1 MSIAHELKLTPQAKT
16 VLKHLEG
23 RLGAITPME
32 ALVSYGIS
40 RLAATIY
47 EIRRA
52 GHEVNAKIKMDEAGH
67 RYTKYSLAK
76 KNT

>member
-16 VLKHLEG
+16 VLRHLEG
-23 RLGAITPME
+23 PMASISPME

-52 GHEVNAKIKMDEAGH
+52 GHGVVAKIKTDQAGH